1 MLETRGS
8 QNASIGSFK
17 YGVLDVLHGP
27 ASAAF
32 SGESR
37 RNRSAHSETVKSS
50 GGAKFLTAEAIAA
63 LSLFVAVRVV
73 VKVFTQPVPNAFLIR
88 FRAIFV
94 I

>member
-63 LSLFVAVRVV
+63 LSLFVAVRVF
-73 VKVFTQPVPNAFLIR
+73 VKVFPLPVPNSFFICFGTILI
-88 FRAIFV
+88 V
-94 I
+94 